1 MIFIGFRDT
10 DLERKKTKEKPI
22 KQNKEEEEE
31 EAVEEAVE
39 EEPKN
44 AQISSFPHRASGF
57 EHTIRANRDQAEE
70 EEAIEDEDK
79 EEAVAELDG
88 DDCAGGFT
96 GFVEGS
102 GRIYGLKGKN
112 KVKCPLSPNMLH
124 R

>member
-44 AQISSFPHRASGF
+44 TQISSFPHRASGF
-57 EHTIRANRDQAEE
+57 ELTIRANRDQAEE

>member
-1 MIFIGFRDT
+1 MGLGIQT
-10 DLERKKTKEKPI
+10 WKEKRKKRKEKPTN
-22 KQNKEEEEE
+22 QNKEEEEE
-31 EAVEEAVE
+31 EVVEEAVE

-44 AQISSFPHRASGF
+44 AQISSFPHRANGF
-57 EHTIRANRDQAEE
+57 ELTIRANKDQAEE

-112 KVKCPLSPNMLH
+112 KVKCPLSLNMLH

>member
-57 EHTIRANRDQAEE
+57 ELTIRANRDQAEE

>member
-44 AQISSFPHRASGF
+44 A
-57 EHTIRANRDQAEE
+57 
-70 EEAIEDEDK
+70 
-79 EEAVAELDG
+79 
-88 DDCAGGFT
+88 
-96 GFVEGS
+96 
-102 GRIYGLKGKN
+102 
-112 KVKCPLSPNMLH
+112 
-124 R
+124 

>member
-10 DLERKKTKEKPI
+10 DLERKKKKEKLTN
-22 KQNKEEEEE
+22 QNKEEEEE

-44 AQISSFPHRASGF
+44 TQISSFPHRASGF
-57 EHTIRANRDQAEE
+57 ELTIRANRDQAEE

-88 DDCAGGFT
+88 DDCAGDFT

-112 KVKCPLSPNMLH
+112 KVKCPFSPNMLH